1 MNCRSFAVIAVVFG
15 GLVPVAQLASAEL
28 PTRSVATAT
37 ATILSPVSTRDLFRQ
52 AKSVKNSESKARLNI
67 TIKHIDDYG
76 FVIANGS
83 APLRSP
89 HRNIIIIDLP

>member
-1 MNCRSFAVIAVVFG
+1 MSCRPLVVVAVVFG

-28 PTRSVATAT
+28 PTRPVATAT

-52 AKSVKNSESKARLNI
+52 ADPVKNSESKARLNI
-67 TIKHIDDYG
+67 TIKDIDDNG
-76 FVIANGS
+76 FVIAKGS